1 MADRLAAEIFIGG
14 PVPMRLV
21 PQLCSLIAAEGVALD
36 WGDAP
41 FQPQTAKELVAA
53 RRRHQGTP
61 VLALCDDQA
70 RSGCFENLEAFL
82 ASQAIPFDRF
92 HEAKY
97 EFDAEWVS
105 YRPGGAPRV
114 VITDAD
120 RHPIVRAKV
129 VTQVERRITAIVRAL
144 ERSNTNRALGTARSL
159 ARFLAGALP
168 PIIPLPEFTI
178 REVP

>member
-14 PVPMRLV
+14 ALPMRLV
-21 PQLCSLIAAEGVALD
+21 PQLCSIIAAEGVALD

-41 FQPQTAKELVAA
+41 FQPQTARELVAA
-53 RRRHQGTP
+53 CRLHQGKS

-82 ASQAIPFDRF
+82 ASQTIPFDRF

-120 RHPIVRAKV
+120 RHPIVRTKV
-129 VTQVERRITAIVRAL
+129 VTQAARRVAAIIRAL
-144 ERSNTNRALGTARSL
+144 EKSNTDRALGTARSL

-168 PIIPLPEFTI
+168 PLVPLPEFTI
-178 REVP
+178 REAP